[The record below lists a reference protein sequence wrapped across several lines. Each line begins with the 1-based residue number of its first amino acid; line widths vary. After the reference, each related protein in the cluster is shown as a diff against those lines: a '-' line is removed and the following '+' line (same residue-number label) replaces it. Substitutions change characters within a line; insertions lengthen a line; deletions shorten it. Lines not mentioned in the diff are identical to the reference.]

1 MNGVIVINKEEDF
14 TSFDVVAVVRKTL
27 GEKKVG
33 HTGTLDPNAKGVLPV
48 LLGSATKAQDIIE
61 NHDKRYTASFRF
73 GLLTDTL
80 DIWGEVQK
88 KEESHITKEALLSV
102 LPNFV
107 GDITQIPPMYSAVKV
122 NGVRLYDLARQG
134 KEVERTERTVTVYSI
149 ELLDFDEKNQTG
161 TLDIFCS
168 KGTYI
173 RTLIDDIAKALDT
186 IGTMTS
192 LTRTFA
198 CSYTLADAITLN
210 ELKEAVA
217 NGDVNKYIKSVESLF
232 ENYDELVVSDAQA
245 FRFKNGNSLDIERT
259 ELRKSSVE
267 DKKIFRIKDKEK
279 NFISLGITDTEKGVI
294 KLYKHF

>member
-61 NHDKRYTASFRF
+61 NHNKRYTASFRF
-73 GLLTDTL
+73 GIQTDTL
-80 DIWGEVQK
+80 DIWGEVQR
-88 KEESHITKEALLSV
+88 KEESHITKEAVLSV
-102 LPNFV
+102 IPQFV
-107 GDITQIPPMYSAVKV
+107 GEITQIPPMYSAVKV

-134 KEVERTERTVTVYSI
+134 KEVERKERKVTVYSI
-149 ELLDFDEKNQTG
+149 ELLDFDEKSQTG
-161 TLDIFCS
+161 TIDIFCS

-173 RTLIDDIAKALDT
+173 RTLIDDIAKDLDT

-198 CSYTLADAITLN
+198 CSYSLFDAITLN

-232 ENYDELVVSDAQA
+232 ENYDELEVSDAQA
-245 FRFKNGNSLDIERT
+245 FRFKNGNPLDIERT
-259 ELRKSSVE
+259 ALKETSVE

>member
-33 HTGTLDPNAKGVLPV
+33 HMGTLDPNAKGVLPV

-61 NHDKRYTASFRF
+61 NHDKRYVASFRF

-80 DIWGEVQK
+80 DIWGEVQR

-149 ELLDFDEKNQTG
+149 DLLDFDEKNQTG

-173 RTLIDDIAKALDT
+173 RTLIDDIAKALNT

-192 LTRTFA
+192 LTRTVA

-232 ENYDELVVSDAQA
+232 ENYDELVVSDAQDFVLDA
-245 FRFKNGNSLDIERT
+245 PGRARQFRAVLRT
-259 ELRKSSVE
+259 ARE
-267 DKKIFRIKDKEK
+267 
-279 NFISLGITDTEKGVI
+279 LGIGRERRA
-294 KLYKHF
+294 

>member
-61 NHDKRYTASFRF
+61 NHDKRYVAFFRF
-73 GLLTDTL
+73 GLQTDTL

-88 KEESHITKEALLSV
+88 REESHITKEAVLSV

-134 KEVERTERTVTVYSI
+134 KEVERTKRKVTVYSI
-149 ELLDFDEKNQTG
+149 DLLDFDEKNQTG
-161 TLDIFCS
+161 TFDISCS

-173 RTLIDDIAKALDT
+173 RTLIDDIAKALNT

-198 CSYTLADAITLN
+198 CFYTLSDAITL
-210 ELKEAVA
+210 EKLKETVA
-217 NGDVNKYIKSVESLF
+217 NGNVNKYIKSVESLF
-232 ENYDELVVSDAQA
+232 ENYPEIVVTDAQA
-245 FRFKNGNSLDIERT
+245 FRFKNGNPLNIDRT
-259 ELRKSSVE
+259 ELKETSVK

-279 NFISLGITDTEKGVI
+279 NFISLGITDTENGVI

>member
-161 TLDIFCS
+161 TFDIFCS

-173 RTLIDDIAKALDT
+173 RTLIDDIAKALNT

-210 ELKEAVA
+210 KLKEAVA

-232 ENYDELVVSDAQA
+232 ENHDELEVSDAQA

-267 DKKIFRIKDKEK
+267 NKKIFRIKDKEK

>member
-80 DIWGEVQK
+80 DIWGEVQR

-149 ELLDFDEKNQTG
+149 VLLDFDEKTQTG

-192 LTRTFA
+192 LTRTVA